1 MNTISPSSS
10 ARRDAGVAADGATV
24 GASRTDGMRGSDLS
38 AADIELR
45 LDDRPHRVPAGTTLA
60 GLVERLGYRPADVAS
75 AVNGAFVPR
84 AARAAR
90 ELAAGDA
97 VLLFKPI
104 VGG

>member
-1 MNTISPSSS
+1 MNTMTLDS
-10 ARRDAGVAADGATV
+10 ATATAADGDAV
-24 GASRTDGMRGSDLS
+24 
-38 AADIELR
+38 ELR

-60 GLVERLGYRPADVAS
+60 GLVERLGHRPADVAS

-84 AARAAR
+84 SGRDGCV
-90 ELAAGDA
+90 LAAGDA

>member
-1 MNTISPSSS
+1 MNTISP
-10 ARRDAGVAADGATV
+10 ARSDAGIAMDTAVSTTA
-24 GASRTDGMRGSDLS
+24 GSDGTNGPGNT

-60 GLVERLGYRPADVAS
+60 GLVERLGHRPADVAS
-75 AVNGAFVPR
+75 AVNGSFVPR
-84 AARAAR
+84 TGRDACR
-90 ELAAGDA
+90 LAADDA